1 MKPTMKIIISRLRSI
16 LPKSAWNNDLKS
28 SSSQEEEIE
37 LRDLSKPIIEQIEN
51 RRNWIRIAKV

>member
-1 MKPTMKIIISRLRSI
+1 MKIIISRLRLI

-28 SSSQEEEIE
+28 SSWQEEEIE